1 MPKPRV
7 YELAREL
14 GLSSQEIIEKL
25 KAMGVEAKAPS
36 SSVDEDQATK
46 FKRHIRLESQSARK
60 GRVYGSEE
68 DEGERDA
75 LERAR
80 EERVAAER
88 AEREAAAREAEKER
102 AARKSGLRP
111 KAPAAP
117 AAPAVRLAPRVAV
130 KAPEAAPAPAG
141 TASDAAPVEAPQTA
155 PHASDTPTVA
165 AAPAPVSAPEP
176 AVEPVV
182 TRAPITV
189 APIGG
194 PRKAVVAEG
203 RTGAPDAD
211 GDSNAATTE
220 AAATA
225 AETEGAATLGEDQIE
240 SGAPAV
246 GPSAAPVR
254 MTPRIAPL
262 KPIGRPGPPAK
273 AAAPTP
279 AEGEGETASP
289 AAPEPPKP
297 VSIRPIAPVIRAIRP
312 IASPVRSA
320 GQHRVAARPGT
331 TPQRPGLRGGT
342 PGVRGAQSTT
352 PGTGTPGRPGS
363 PSSPSSAP
371 SAPGR
376 PGGYRPGIGARRPQ
390 REKGAREITPIVTQ
404 ERPKWTGPLRPITIT
419 EGVTVKELSERMP
432 DAKNRDILKYL
443 IGKGLML
450 TVNQTLDVEIA
461 QDVCREF
468 GYDATVRSYE
478 EEVVQEQAED
488 SSIGGSVPRA
498 PVVTVMG
505 HVDHGKTS
513 LLDAIRE
520 TRVAEREHGGIT
532 QHIGAYKIDVG
543 ERAVVFLDTPGHEA
557 FTLMRS
563 RGARVTDI
571 VVLVVAAD
579 DGVMPQ
585 TIEALDHAKAA
596 GVPIV
601 VAVNKIDKPEAQP
614 DRIRQ
619 QLADRGLL
627 PEEWGGQTVFVNV
640 SAKKK
645 QNLDTLLEMILLQA
659 DMGEYKAVPDKAAR
673 GTVIESRLDKGR
685 GPVANI
691 LVQDGTLRI
700 GDVVVAGAV
709 SGRIRALMNDKGER
723 LREAGPS
730 TPVEIQGL
738 DEVPE
743 PGDSLF
749 VVEDSVKAHTIVSF
763 RQQKLKDKQQALQ
776 SRVRLEAIAKP
787 GSTDGPIELPLVLKA
802 DVQGSVEALSEQL
815 KKIPQDKIRLRIIRS
830 GVGAIN
836 EGDVLLAAASEGIV
850 VGFNVRPERKAAES
864 AERDNIEIRLYT
876 IIYDVVEDLT
886 KALEGRLAP
895 SFKEVVLGQAKVLET
910 FKISK
915 IGTIAGTMVTEGKVT
930 RQAQVRL
937 LRDNIVI
944 HTGKVASL
952 KRHKDDASEVRSGTE
967 CGIGIVDFNDVKPGD
982 IIEFFVMEK
991 YRETL

>member
-25 KAMGVEAKAPS
+25 KAMGIEAKAPS

-46 FKRHIRLESQSARK
+46 FKRHVRLEGQSSKRS
-60 GRVYGSEE
+60 RVYGSEE

-75 LERAR
+75 LEK
-80 EERVAAER
+80 ERTAKVAAER
-88 AEREAAAREAEKER
+88 AEREQAAREAEKER
-102 AARKSGLRP
+102 AARKAGVRAKP
-111 KAPAAP
+111 AAPAAP

-130 KAPEAAPAPAG
+130 KPAEQAPELPPVEDPVAKRAAAAPPPAPH
-141 TASDAAPVEAPQTA
+141 AAPVPAREE
-155 PHASDTPTVA
+155 
-165 AAPAPVSAPEP
+165 PAPPK
-176 AVEPVV
+176 
-182 TRAPITV
+182 APIAV
-189 APIGG
+189 APIGRA
-194 PRKAVVAEG
+194 RKTTTAEPEATAPGGAIATQESAVDGTIAG
-203 RTGAPDAD
+203 RTAESEAGSATDDVIED
-211 GDSNAATTE
+211 GV
-220 AAATA
+220 
-225 AETEGAATLGEDQIE
+225 
-240 SGAPAV
+240 PAV

-262 KPIGRPGPPAK
+262 RPIGRP
-273 AAAPTP
+273 AAAAKTGTP
-279 AEGEGETASP
+279 ADPEGATPGETTEP
-289 AAPEPPKP
+289 EAPMVVK
-297 VSIRPIAPVIRAIRP
+297 PIAPVIRAIRP
-312 IASPVRSA
+312 IASPSRTT
-320 GQHRVAARPGT
+320 GQHRVATRPGAP
-331 TPQRPGLRGGT
+331 PQRPGLRGGT
-342 PGVRGAQSTT
+342 PGVRGAQA
-352 PGTGTPGRPGS
+352 PAAGTPS
-363 PSSPSSAP
+363 
-371 SAPGR
+371 GR
-376 PGGYRPGIGARRPQ
+376 PGGAPAPISQPSSPGGRPGAYRPGIGARRQP
-390 REKGAREITPIVTQ
+390 REKGAREITPIAAQ
-404 ERPKWTGPLRPITIT
+404 ERPKWTGPLRPIIIT

-450 TVNQTLDVEIA
+450 TVNQTLDIEIA

-478 EEVVQEQAED
+478 EEVVQEQREV
-488 SSIGGSVPRA
+488 SKETGSVPRA

-532 QHIGAYKIDVG
+532 QHIGAYKVDVG
-543 ERAVVFLDTPGHEA
+543 QRAVVFLDTPGHEA

-585 TIEALDHAKAA
+585 TLEALDHAKAA

-601 VAVNKIDKPEAQP
+601 VAVNKIDKAEAQP

-645 QNLDTLLEMILLQA
+645 QNLDQLLEMILLQA
-659 DMGEYKAVPDKAAR
+659 DMGEYKAMPEKAAR
-673 GTVIESRLDKGR
+673 GTVIEARLDKGR

-709 SGRIRALMNDKGER
+709 SGRVRALMNDRGER

-738 DEVPE
+738 EDVPE

-763 RQQKLKDKQQALQ
+763 RQQKLKDKQLALQ

-787 GSTDGPIELPLVLKA
+787 GGTEGPIELPLVLKA
-802 DVQGSVEALSEQL
+802 DVQGSVEALTEQL
-815 KKIPQDKIRLRIIRS
+815 KKIPQEKIRLRIIRS

-850 VGFNVRPERKAAES
+850 VGFNVRPERKAAEF
-864 AERDNIEIRLYT
+864 AERDNIEVRLYT
-876 IIYDVVEDLT
+876 IIYDVVDDLT

-895 SFKEVVLGQAKVLET
+895 AFKEAVLGQAKVQDI

-915 IGTIAGTMVTEGKVT
+915 IGTIAGCLVTEGKVT
-930 RQAQVRL
+930 RQASVRL

-952 KRHKDDASEVRSGTE
+952 KRHKDDASEVRAGTE

-982 IIEFFVMEK
+982 VIEFFVMEK
-991 YRETL
+991 YRESL

>member
-25 KAMGVEAKAPS
+25 KAMGIEAKAPS

-46 FKRHIRLESQSARK
+46 FKRHVRLESQSARK
-60 GRVYGSEE
+60 ARVYGSEE

-75 LERAR
+75 LEKER
-80 EERVAAER
+80 EAKVAAER
-88 AEREAAAREAEKER
+88 AARELAAREAEMER
-102 AARKSGLRP
+102 AARKAGGRS
-111 KAPAAP
+111 KAAPPAAATP
-117 AAPAVRLAPRVAV
+117 AAPAVRLAPRVAA
-130 KAPEAAPAPAG
+130 KPAAE
-141 TASDAAPVEAPQTA
+141 PV
-155 PHASDTPTVA
+155 
-165 AAPAPVSAPEP
+165 
-176 AVEPVV
+176 VEPVV
-182 TRAPITV
+182 AEAPAKPAPAPLPEAPPAAPVAPVADKPEPVVPRAALTV
-189 APIGG
+189 APIGRA
-194 PRKAVVAEG
+194 RKAAQAPEGEGAGHVVSPEVS
-203 RTGAPDAD
+203 PDAVRIEGD
-211 GDSNAATTE
+211 GSSEDAI
-220 AAATA
+220 
-225 AETEGAATLGEDQIE
+225 EGEGI
-240 SGAPAV
+240 PAV

-262 KPIGRPGPPAK
+262 RPIGRPAATAK
-273 AAAPTP
+273 AGESGEPEGAVPGEPEAPPTP
-279 AEGEGETASP
+279 MVV
-289 AAPEPPKP
+289 K
-297 VSIRPIAPVIRAIRP
+297 PIAPVIRAIRP
-312 IASPVRSA
+312 IASPTRTT
-320 GQHRVAARPGT
+320 GQHRVATRPGAP
-331 TPQRPGLRGGT
+331 PQRPGLRGGT
-342 PGVRGAQSTT
+342 PGVRGAQPPSTAG
-352 PGTGTPGRPGS
+352 PSGRPGAAAPTS
-363 PSSPSSAP
+363 QPSSPGS
-371 SAPGR
+371 R
-376 PGGYRPGIGARRPQ
+376 PGAYRPGIGARRQP
-390 REKGAREITPIVTQ
+390 REKGAREITPIVAQ

-450 TVNQTLDVEIA
+450 TVNQTLDIEIA

-478 EEVVQEQAED
+478 EEVVQEQRQVESTA
-488 SSIGGSVPRA
+488 GSVPRA

-543 ERAVVFLDTPGHEA
+543 TRAVVFLDTPGHEA

-585 TIEALDHAKAA
+585 TLEALDHAKAA

-601 VAVNKIDKPEAQP
+601 VAVNKIDKAEAQP

-645 QNLDTLLEMILLQA
+645 QNLDQLLEMILLQA
-659 DMGEYKAVPDKAAR
+659 DMGEYKAMPDKAAR

-691 LVQDGTLRI
+691 LVQDGTLRV

-709 SGRIRALMNDKGER
+709 SGRVRALMNDRGER
-723 LREAGPS
+723 IREAGPS

-738 DEVPE
+738 EDVPE

-763 RQQKLKDKQQALQ
+763 RQQKMKDKQLALQ

-787 GSTDGPIELPLVLKA
+787 GGLADGPIELPLVLKA

-815 KKIPQDKIRLRIIRS
+815 KRIPQEKIRLRIIRS

-850 VGFNVRPERKAAES
+850 VGFNVRPERKAAEF
-864 AERDNIEIRLYT
+864 AERDNIEVRLYT
-876 IIYDVVEDLT
+876 IIYDVVDDLT

-895 SFKEVVLGQAKVLET
+895 AFKEVVLGQAKVQET

-915 IGTIAGTMVTEGKVT
+915 IGTIAGSLVTEGKVT
-930 RQAQVRL
+930 RQANVRL

-952 KRHKDDASEVRSGTE
+952 KRHKDDASEVRAGTD

-982 IIEFFVMEK
+982 VIEFFTMEK

>member
-1 MPKPRV
+1 V
-7 YELAREL
+7 
-14 GLSSQEIIEKL
+14 
-25 KAMGVEAKAPS
+25 VE
-36 SSVDEDQATK
+36 
-46 FKRHIRLESQSARK
+46 
-60 GRVYGSEE
+60 
-68 DEGERDA
+68 
-75 LERAR
+75 
-80 EERVAAER
+80 
-88 AEREAAAREAEKER
+88 
-102 AARKSGLRP
+102 
-111 KAPAAP
+111 
-117 AAPAVRLAPRVAV
+117 
-130 KAPEAAPAPAG
+130 APAPEK
-141 TASDAAPVEAPQTA
+141 PEP
-155 PHASDTPTVA
+155 
-165 AAPAPVSAPEP
+165 PAP
-176 AVEPVV
+176 
-182 TRAPITV
+182 RAPITV
-189 APIGG
+189 APIGR
-194 PRKAVVAEG
+194 PRKAQAPVEGEAVASTEPLENRSEG
-203 RTGAPDAD
+203 DASVDSLEGD
-211 GDSNAATTE
+211 G
-220 AAATA
+220 
-225 AETEGAATLGEDQIE
+225 I
-240 SGAPAV
+240 PAV
-246 GPSAAPVR
+246 GPAAAPVR

-262 KPIGRPGPPAK
+262 RPIGRPAPAGKEPGAGSDEAASGEPSTPP
-273 AAAPTP
+273 
-279 AEGEGETASP
+279 
-289 AAPEPPKP
+289 PPIVVK
-297 VSIRPIAPVIRAIRP
+297 PIAPVIRAIRP
-312 IASPVRSA
+312 IASPARTT
-320 GQHRVAARPGT
+320 GQHRVATRPGAP
-331 TPQRPGLRGGT
+331 PQRPGLRGGT
-342 PGVRGAQSTT
+342 PGVRGAQSPTT
-352 PGTGTPGRPGS
+352 TGPSGRPGAPS
-363 PSSPSSAP
+363 SPPSSPSS
-371 SAPGR
+371 PGAR
-376 PGGYRPGIGARRPQ
+376 PGAYRPGIGARRQP
-390 REKGAREITPIVTQ
+390 REKGTREITPIVTQ

-450 TVNQTLDVEIA
+450 TVNQTLDVEVA

-468 GYDATVRSYE
+468 GYEASVRSYE
-478 EEVVQEQAED
+478 EEVVQEQSATETTT
-488 SSIGGSVPRA
+488 GSVPRA

-532 QHIGAYKIDVG
+532 QHIGAYKIEVRD
-543 ERAVVFLDTPGHEA
+543 RAVVFLDTPGHEA

-585 TIEALDHAKAA
+585 TLEALDHAKAA

-627 PEEWGGQTVFVNV
+627 CEEWGGQTVFVNV

-645 QNLDTLLEMILLQA
+645 QNLDNLLEMILLQA
-659 DMGEYKAVPDKAAR
+659 DMGEFKAVPDKAAR
-673 GTVIESRLDKGR
+673 GAVIESRLDKGR

-709 SGRIRALMNDKGER
+709 SGRVRALMNDRGER

-738 DEVPE
+738 DDVPE

-763 RQQKLKDKQQALQ
+763 RQQKLKDKQLALQ
-776 SRVRLEAIAKP
+776 SRVRLEAIGVP
-787 GSTDGPIELPLVLKA
+787 GSGGAEGPIELPLVLKA

-815 KKIPQDKIRLRIIRS
+815 KKIPQEKIKLRIIRS

-850 VGFNVRPERKAAES
+850 VGFNVRPERKAAEF
-864 AERDNIEIRLYT
+864 AERDNIEVRLYT
-876 IIYDVVEDLT
+876 IIYDVVDDLT

-895 SFKEVVLGQAKVLET
+895 AFKEVVLGQAKVLET

-915 IGTIAGTMVTEGKVT
+915 IGTIAGSMVSEGKVT
-930 RQAQVRL
+930 RQASVRL

-952 KRHKDDASEVRSGTE
+952 KRHKDDASEVRAGTE

-982 IIEFFVMEK
+982 VIEFFIMEK

>member
-25 KAMGVEAKAPS
+25 KAMGIEAKAPS

-46 FKRHIRLESQSARK
+46 FKRQIRLEGQGARK
-60 GRVYGSEE
+60 TRVYGSEE
-68 DEGERDA
+68 DEGERDTLA
-75 LERAR
+75 KEREA
-80 EERVAAER
+80 RVAAER
-88 AEREAAAREAEKER
+88 ADRELAASEAEKER
-102 AARKSGLRP
+102 AARKAGTRT
-111 KAPAAP
+111 KAATPA

-130 KAPEAAPAPAG
+130 RHVEPSVETPAAGRLKVDEAAPAI
-141 TASDAAPVEAPQTA
+141 
-155 PHASDTPTVA
+155 
-165 AAPAPVSAPEP
+165 AAPAARSA
-176 AVEPVV
+176 
-182 TRAPITV
+182 
-189 APIGG
+189 
-194 PRKAVVAEG
+194 
-203 RTGAPDAD
+203 
-211 GDSNAATTE
+211 AARRE
-220 AAATA
+220 AAAQAADIPQAGASSA
-225 AETEGAATLGEDQIE
+225 AEDGGASALSTPSESARHASHSQPADPSFGGASAADDNE
-240 SGAPAV
+240 SGGVPAV

-262 KPIGRPGPPAK
+262 RPIGKPQPSAR
-273 AAAPTP
+273 TP
-279 AEGEGETASP
+279 SESAAEGENAEAEGSQP
-289 AAPEPPKP
+289 AEPSAPL
-297 VSIRPIAPVIRAIRP
+297 VVRPIAPVIRAIRP
-312 IASPVRSA
+312 IAAANRTT
-320 GQHRVAARPGT
+320 GQHRVATRPGAP
-331 TPQRPGLRGGT
+331 PQRPGLRGGT
-342 PGVRGAQSTT
+342 PGVRGAQPPTT
-352 PGTGTPGRPGS
+352 SGPGARPGAPAS
-363 PSSPSSAP
+363 AAPPPSSPG
-371 SAPGR
+371 GR
-376 PGGYRPGIGARRPQ
+376 PGGYRPGIGARRQPK
-390 REKGAREITPIVTQ
+390 EKGAREITPVVAQ

-450 TVNQTLDVEIA
+450 TVNQTLDIEVA

-468 GYDATVRSYE
+468 GYDASVRSYE
-478 EEVVQEQAED
+478 EEVVEEQGQELA
-488 SSIGGSVPRA
+488 GSDAVPRA

-532 QHIGAYKIDVG
+532 QHIGAYKIEVRD
-543 ERAVVFLDTPGHEA
+543 RAVVFLDTPGHEA

-585 TIEALDHAKAA
+585 TLEALDHAKAA

-601 VAVNKIDKPEAQP
+601 VAVNKIDKAEAQP

-627 PEEWGGQTVFVNV
+627 CEEWGGQTVFVNV

-645 QNLDTLLEMILLQA
+645 QNLDQLLEMILLQA
-659 DMGEYKAVPDKAAR
+659 DLGEFKATPEKPAR
-673 GTVIESRLDKGR
+673 ATVIEARLDKGR

-709 SGRIRALMNDKGER
+709 SGRVRALMNDRGDR

-738 DEVPE
+738 DDVPE

-763 RQQKLKDKQQALQ
+763 RQQKLKDKQLALQ

-787 GSTDGPIELPLVLKA
+787 GGGDGPIELPLVLKA
-802 DVQGSVEALSEQL
+802 DVQGSVEALTEQL
-815 KKIPQDKIRLRIIRS
+815 KKIPQEKIRLRIIRS

-836 EGDVLLAAASEGIV
+836 EGDVLLAAASDGIV
-850 VGFNVRPERKAAES
+850 VGFNVRPERKASEF

-876 IIYDVVEDLT
+876 VIYDVVDDLT

-895 SFKEVVLGQAKVLET
+895 AFKEVVLGSAKVLET

-915 IGTIAGTMVTEGKVT
+915 IGTIAGSMVSEGKVT
-930 RQAQVRL
+930 RQASVRL

-952 KRHKDDASEVRSGTE
+952 KRHKDDASEVRAGTD
-967 CGIGIVDFNDVKPGD
+967 CGIGIVDYNDVKPGD
-982 IIEFFVMEK
+982 VIEFFVMEK

>member
-25 KAMGVEAKAPS
+25 KAMGIEAKAPS

-46 FKRHIRLESQSARK
+46 FKRHVRLESQSSK
-60 GRVYGSEE
+60 KNRVYGSEE

-75 LERAR
+75 LEKER
-80 EERVAAER
+80 EAKVAAER
-88 AEREAAAREAEKER
+88 AERERAAKEAEAER
-102 AARKSGLRP
+102 AARKAGARP
-111 KAPAAP
+111 KSAAAAVPAP
-117 AAPAVRLAPRVAV
+117 APAVRLAPRAVVKPAEPAPEPALVEAAAV
-130 KAPEAAPAPAG
+130 KPAAPAPA
-141 TASDAAPVEAPQTA
+141 AAPAAPV
-155 PHASDTPTVA
+155 
-165 AAPAPVSAPEP
+165 AAPAVPKEEP
-176 AVEPVV
+176 AAPK
-182 TRAPITV
+182 APITV
-189 APIGG
+189 APIGRA
-194 PRKAVVAEG
+194 RKTAPVEAESSAAVETPFAG
-203 RTGAPDAD
+203 DGAA
-211 GDSNAATTE
+211 E
-220 AAATA
+220 AASPSRPTDSDYLGGGDDSV
-225 AETEGAATLGEDQIE
+225 EEGI
-240 SGAPAV
+240 PAV

-262 KPIGRPGPPAK
+262 RPIGRPAAAAK
-273 AAAPTP
+273 AGVPGAP
-279 AEGEGETASP
+279 EGASP
-289 AAPEPPKP
+289 AESAEPQAPLVVK
-297 VSIRPIAPVIRAIRP
+297 PIAPVIRAIRP
-312 IASPVRSA
+312 IASPSRTT
-320 GQHRVAARPGT
+320 GQHRVATRPGAP
-331 TPQRPGLRGGT
+331 PQRPGLRGGT
-342 PGVRGAQSTT
+342 PGVRGAQAPATT
-352 PGTGTPGRPGS
+352 G
-363 PSSPSSAP
+363 PS
-371 SAPGR
+371 GR
-376 PGGYRPGIGARRPQ
+376 PGGPPSPTSQPSSPGSRPGAYRPGIGARRQP

-443 IGKGLML
+443 ISKGLML
-450 TVNQTLDVEIA
+450 TVNQTLDIEVA

-478 EEVVQEQAED
+478 EEVVQEQSEVSTTA
-488 SSIGGSVPRA
+488 GSVARA

-543 ERAVVFLDTPGHEA
+543 DRAVVFLDTPGHEA

-585 TIEALDHAKAA
+585 TLEALDHAKAA

-601 VAVNKIDKPEAQP
+601 VAVNKIDKAEAQP

-645 QNLDTLLEMILLQA
+645 QNLDQLLEMILLQA
-659 DMGEYKAVPDKAAR
+659 DMGEYKAMPDKPAR

-709 SGRIRALMNDKGER
+709 SGRVRALMNDRGER

-738 DEVPE
+738 DDVPE

-787 GSTDGPIELPLVLKA
+787 GGGTEGPIELPLVLKA
-802 DVQGSVEALSEQL
+802 DVQGSVEALTEQL
-815 KKIPQDKIRLRIIRS
+815 KKIPQEKIRLRIIRS

-850 VGFNVRPERKAAES
+850 VGFNVRPERKAAEF
-864 AERDNIEIRLYT
+864 AERDNIEVRLYT
-876 IIYDVVEDLT
+876 IIYDVVDDLT

-895 SFKEVVLGQAKVLET
+895 AFKEVVLGQAKVLET

-915 IGTIAGTMVTEGKVT
+915 IGTIAGSMVTEGKVT
-930 RQAQVRL
+930 RQASVRL

-952 KRHKDDASEVRSGTE
+952 KRHKDDASEVRAGTE

>member
-25 KAMGVEAKAPS
+25 KAMGIEAKAPS

-46 FKRHIRLESQSARK
+46 FKRHVRLESQSSKRS
-60 GRVYGSEE
+60 RVYGSEE

-75 LERAR
+75 LEK
-80 EERVAAER
+80 ERTAKVAAER
-88 AEREAAAREAEKER
+88 AEREQAAREAEKER
-102 AARKSGLRP
+102 AARKAGVRAKP
-111 KAPAAP
+111 AAPAAP

-130 KAPEAAPAPAG
+130 KPAEQAPELPPVEDPVAKPAAAAPPPAPH
-141 TASDAAPVEAPQTA
+141 AAPVPAREE
-155 PHASDTPTVA
+155 
-165 AAPAPVSAPEP
+165 PAPPK
-176 AVEPVV
+176 
-182 TRAPITV
+182 APIAV
-189 APIGG
+189 APIGRA
-194 PRKAVVAEG
+194 RKTTTAEPEATAPVGAIATQESAVDGTIAG
-203 RTGAPDAD
+203 RTAESEAGSATDDVIED
-211 GDSNAATTE
+211 GV
-220 AAATA
+220 
-225 AETEGAATLGEDQIE
+225 
-240 SGAPAV
+240 PAV

-262 KPIGRPGPPAK
+262 RPIGRP
-273 AAAPTP
+273 AAAAKTGTP
-279 AEGEGETASP
+279 ADPEGATPGETTEP
-289 AAPEPPKP
+289 EAPMVVK
-297 VSIRPIAPVIRAIRP
+297 PIAPVIRAIRP
-312 IASPVRSA
+312 IASPSRTT
-320 GQHRVAARPGT
+320 GQHRVATRPGAP
-331 TPQRPGLRGGT
+331 PQRPGLRGGT
-342 PGVRGAQSTT
+342 PGVRGAQA
-352 PGTGTPGRPGS
+352 PAAGTPS
-363 PSSPSSAP
+363 
-371 SAPGR
+371 GR
-376 PGGYRPGIGARRPQ
+376 PGGAPAPTSQPSSPGGRPGAYRPGIGARRQP
-390 REKGAREITPIVTQ
+390 REKGAREITPIAAQ
-404 ERPKWTGPLRPITIT
+404 ERPKWTGPLRPIIIT

-450 TVNQTLDVEIA
+450 TVNQTLDIEIA

-478 EEVVQEQAED
+478 EEVVQEQREV
-488 SSIGGSVPRA
+488 SKETGSVPRA

-532 QHIGAYKIDVG
+532 QHIGAYKVDVG
-543 ERAVVFLDTPGHEA
+543 QRAVVFLDTPGHEA

-585 TIEALDHAKAA
+585 TLEALDHAKAA

-601 VAVNKIDKPEAQP
+601 VAVNKIDKAEAQP

-645 QNLDTLLEMILLQA
+645 QNLDQLLEMILLQA
-659 DMGEYKAVPDKAAR
+659 DMGEYKAMPEKAAR
-673 GTVIESRLDKGR
+673 GTVIEARLDKGR

-709 SGRIRALMNDKGER
+709 SGRVRALMNDRGER

-738 DEVPE
+738 EDVPE

-763 RQQKLKDKQQALQ
+763 RQQKLKDKQLALQ

-787 GSTDGPIELPLVLKA
+787 GGTEGPIELPLVLKA
-802 DVQGSVEALSEQL
+802 DVQGSVEALTEQL
-815 KKIPQDKIRLRIIRS
+815 KKIPQEKIRLRIIRS

-850 VGFNVRPERKAAES
+850 VGFNVRPERKAAEF
-864 AERDNIEIRLYT
+864 AERDNIEVRLYT
-876 IIYDVVEDLT
+876 IIYDVVDDLT

-895 SFKEVVLGQAKVLET
+895 AFKEVVLGQAKVQDI

-915 IGTIAGTMVTEGKVT
+915 IGTIAGCLVTEGKVT
-930 RQAQVRL
+930 RQASVRL

-952 KRHKDDASEVRSGTE
+952 KRHKDDASEVRAGTE

-982 IIEFFVMEK
+982 VIEFFVMEK
-991 YRETL
+991 YRESL

>member
-25 KAMGVEAKAPS
+25 KAMGIEAKAPS

-46 FKRHIRLESQSARK
+46 FKRHVRLESQSSK
-60 GRVYGSEE
+60 KSRVYGSEE

-75 LERAR
+75 LEKERAAK
-80 EERVAAER
+80 VAAER
-88 AEREAAAREAEKER
+88 AERERAAKEAEAER
-102 AARKSGLRP
+102 AARKAGVRTKP
-111 KAPAAP
+111 AAAAP
-117 AAPAVRLAPRVAV
+117 APAPAVRLAPRVAV
-130 KAPEAAPAPAG
+130 KPAEPAPEAPAAEVAKPHPPSDAPAP
-141 TASDAAPVEAPQTA
+141 TAPAKEEAP
-155 PHASDTPTVA
+155 PKV
-165 AAPAPVSAPEP
+165 
-176 AVEPVV
+176 
-182 TRAPITV
+182 PITV
-189 APIGG
+189 APIGRG
-194 PRKAVVAEG
+194 RKTAATETDAAAVAEVPSDP
-203 RTGAPDAD
+203 GAEPHSEGPLTRPDD
-211 GDSNAATTE
+211 D
-220 AAATA
+220 
-225 AETEGAATLGEDQIE
+225 IE
-240 SGAPAV
+240 SGIPAV

-262 KPIGRPGPPAK
+262 RPIGRPASAAK
-273 AAAPTP
+273 A
-279 AEGEGETASP
+279 SP
-289 AAPEPPKP
+289 ESSPPEAPEAQAP
-297 VSIRPIAPVIRAIRP
+297 VVVKPIAPVIRAIRP
-312 IASPVRSA
+312 IAAPARA
-320 GQHRVAARPGT
+320 TGQHRVATRPGAP
-331 TPQRPGLRGGT
+331 PQRPGLRGGT
-342 PGVRGAQSTT
+342 PGVRGAQPPSSTG
-352 PGTGTPGRPGS
+352 PSSRGGGPAAPASQPSSPGRPG
-363 PSSPSSAP
+363 AF
-371 SAPGR
+371 
-376 PGGYRPGIGARRPQ
+376 RPGIGARRQ
-390 REKGAREITPIVTQ
+390 TKEKGAREIAPVITQ

-450 TVNQTLDVEIA
+450 TVNQTLDIEVA

-478 EEVVQEQAED
+478 EEVVQEQSTVQATTD
-488 SSIGGSVPRA
+488 SVPRA

-532 QHIGAYKIDVG
+532 QHIGAYKIEVG
-543 ERAVVFLDTPGHEA
+543 DRAVVFLDTPGHEA

-585 TIEALDHAKAA
+585 TLEALDHAKAA

-601 VAVNKIDKPEAQP
+601 VAVNKIDKAEAQP

-645 QNLDTLLEMILLQA
+645 QNLDQLLEMLLLQA
-659 DMGEYKAVPDKAAR
+659 DMGEYKAMPDKPAR
-673 GTVIESRLDKGR
+673 GAVIESRLDKGR

-691 LVQDGTLRI
+691 LVQDGTLRV

-709 SGRIRALMNDKGER
+709 SGRVRALMNDRGER

-738 DEVPE
+738 EDVPE

-763 RQQKLKDKQQALQ
+763 RQQKLKDKAQALA

-787 GSTDGPIELPLVLKA
+787 GSGDGPIELPLVLKA
-802 DVQGSVEALSEQL
+802 DVQGSVEALTEQL
-815 KKIPQDKIRLRIIRS
+815 KKIPQEKIRLRIIRS

-850 VGFNVRPERKAAES
+850 VGFNVRPERKAADF

-915 IGTIAGTMVTEGKVT
+915 IGTIAGSMVTEGRVT
-930 RQAQVRL
+930 RQASVRL

-944 HTGKVASL
+944 HTGKVSSL
-952 KRHKDDASEVRSGTE
+952 KRHKDDASEVRAGTE
-967 CGIGIVDFNDVKPGD
+967 CGIGIQDYNDVKPGD
-982 IIEFFVMEK
+982 IIEFFTMEK

>member
-25 KAMGVEAKAPS
+25 KAMGIEAKAPS

-46 FKRHIRLESQSARK
+46 FKRHVRLESQGSK
-60 GRVYGSEE
+60 KSRVYGSEE

-75 LERAR
+75 LEKERAA
-80 EERVAAER
+80 RVAAER
-88 AEREAAAREAEKER
+88 AEREVAASEAEKER
-102 AARKSGLRP
+102 SARKAGGRP
-111 KAPAAP
+111 KAAATAPPAA
-117 AAPAVRLAPRVAV
+117 AVPAVRLAPRVAAKPVEPSPEPTPIEKPTAV
-130 KAPEAAPAPAG
+130 KAAPAPATSPAPG
-141 TASDAAPVEAPQTA
+141 KAEAQKGPMTMAPVGRARRTASSGSESDSLTAVDTARSQDGSLEGATTALRAHELRPDA
-155 PHASDTPTVA
+155 
-165 AAPAPVSAPEP
+165 EP
-176 AVEPVV
+176 AL
-182 TRAPITV
+182 
-189 APIGG
+189 GLSDD
-194 PRKAVVAEG
+194 VAEG
-203 RTGAPDAD
+203 GV
-211 GDSNAATTE
+211 
-220 AAATA
+220 
-225 AETEGAATLGEDQIE
+225 
-240 SGAPAV
+240 PAV

-262 KPIGRPGPPAK
+262 RPIGRPAAAAMTETSEVPEGVAGAEATEPPA
-273 AAAPTP
+273 PFLM
-279 AEGEGETASP
+279 
-289 AAPEPPKP
+289 KP
-297 VSIRPIAPVIRAIRP
+297 LSPVIRAIRP
-312 IASPVRSA
+312 IASSSRTT
-320 GQHRVAARPGT
+320 GQHRVATRPGAP
-331 TPQRPGLRGGT
+331 PQRPGLRGGT
-342 PGVRGAQSTT
+342 PGVRGAQAPTT
-352 PGTGTPGRPGS
+352 TG
-363 PSSPSSAP
+363 PS
-371 SAPGR
+371 GR
-376 PGGYRPGIGARRPQ
+376 PGGAATPASPPSSPGGRPGAYRPGIGARRQP
-390 REKGAREITPIVTQ
+390 REKGAREIIPIVTL

-450 TVNQTLDVEIA
+450 TVNQTLDIEIA

-478 EEVVQEQAED
+478 EEVVEEQSQVVKSVGA
-488 SSIGGSVPRA
+488 VPRA

-532 QHIGAYKIDVG
+532 QHIGAYKIDVRD
-543 ERAVVFLDTPGHEA
+543 RAVVFLDTPGHEA

-585 TIEALDHAKAA
+585 TLEALDHAKAA

-601 VAVNKIDKPEAQP
+601 VAVNKIDKAEAQP

-627 PEEWGGQTVFVNV
+627 CEEWGGQTVFVNV

-645 QNLDTLLEMILLQA
+645 QNLDQLLEMILLQA
-659 DMGEYKAVPDKAAR
+659 DMGEFKAMPDKPAR
-673 GTVIESRLDKGR
+673 GAVIEARLDKGR

-709 SGRIRALMNDKGER
+709 SGRIRALMNDRGER

-738 DEVPE
+738 DDVPE

-763 RQQKLKDKQQALQ
+763 RQQKLKDKQLALQ

-787 GSTDGPIELPLVLKA
+787 GGGDGPIELPLVLKA

-850 VGFNVRPERKAAES
+850 VGFNVRPERKAAEF
-864 AERDNIEIRLYT
+864 AERDNIEVRLYT
-876 IIYDVVEDLT
+876 IIYDVVDDLT

-895 SFKEVVLGQAKVLET
+895 AFKEVVLGSANVLET

-915 IGTIAGTMVTEGKVT
+915 IGTIAGSMVTEGKVT
-930 RQAQVRL
+930 RQASIRL

-952 KRHKDDASEVRSGTE
+952 KRHKDDASEVRAGTE

-982 IIEFFVMEK
+982 VIEFFVMEK

>member
-1 MPKPRV
+1 M
-7 YELAREL
+7 RE
-14 GLSSQEIIEKL
+14 
-25 KAMGVEAKAPS
+25 
-36 SSVDEDQATK
+36 
-46 FKRHIRLESQSARK
+46 
-60 GRVYGSEE
+60 
-68 DEGERDA
+68 
-75 LERAR
+75 
-80 EERVAAER
+80 
-88 AEREAAAREAEKER
+88 
-102 AARKSGLRP
+102 
-111 KAPAAP
+111 
-117 AAPAVRLAPRVAV
+117 
-130 KAPEAAPAPAG
+130 
-141 TASDAAPVEAPQTA
+141 
-155 PHASDTPTVA
+155 
-165 AAPAPVSAPEP
+165 
-176 AVEPVV
+176 
-182 TRAPITV
+182 
-189 APIGG
+189 GG
-194 PRKAVVAEG
+194 HG
-203 RTGAPDAD
+203 
-211 GDSNAATTE
+211 
-220 AAATA
+220 
-225 AETEGAATLGEDQIE
+225 
-240 SGAPAV
+240 
-246 GPSAAPVR
+246 
-254 MTPRIAPL
+254 
-262 KPIGRPGPPAK
+262 
-273 AAAPTP
+273 
-279 AEGEGETASP
+279 
-289 AAPEPPKP
+289 
-297 VSIRPIAPVIRAIRP
+297 
-312 IASPVRSA
+312 
-320 GQHRVAARPGT
+320 
-331 TPQRPGLRGGT
+331 
-342 PGVRGAQSTT
+342 
-352 PGTGTPGRPGS
+352 
-363 PSSPSSAP
+363 
-371 SAPGR
+371 
-376 PGGYRPGIGARRPQ
+376 
-390 REKGAREITPIVTQ
+390 
-404 ERPKWTGPLRPITIT
+404 
-419 EGVTVKELSERMP
+419 
-432 DAKNRDILKYL
+432 AKNRDILKYL

-450 TVNQTLDVEIA
+450 TVNQTLDIEIA

-478 EEVVQEQAED
+478 EEVVQEQREV
-488 SSIGGSVPRA
+488 SKETGSVPRA

-532 QHIGAYKIDVG
+532 QHIGAYKVDVG
-543 ERAVVFLDTPGHEA
+543 QRAVVFLDTPGHEA

-585 TIEALDHAKAA
+585 TLEALDHAKAA

-601 VAVNKIDKPEAQP
+601 VAVNKIDKAEAQP

-645 QNLDTLLEMILLQA
+645 QNLDQLLEMILLQA
-659 DMGEYKAVPDKAAR
+659 DMGEYKAMPEKAAR
-673 GTVIESRLDKGR
+673 GTVIEARLDKGR

-709 SGRIRALMNDKGER
+709 SGRVRALMNDRGER

-738 DEVPE
+738 EDVPE

-763 RQQKLKDKQQALQ
+763 RQQKLKDKQLALQ

-787 GSTDGPIELPLVLKA
+787 GGTEGPIELPLVLKA
-802 DVQGSVEALSEQL
+802 DVQGSVEALTEQL
-815 KKIPQDKIRLRIIRS
+815 KKIPQEKIRLRIIRS

-850 VGFNVRPERKAAES
+850 VGFNVRPERKAAEF
-864 AERDNIEIRLYT
+864 AERDNIEVRLYT
-876 IIYDVVEDLT
+876 IIYDVVDDLT

-895 SFKEVVLGQAKVLET
+895 AFKEVVLGQAKVQDI

-915 IGTIAGTMVTEGKVT
+915 IGTIAGCLVTEGKVT
-930 RQAQVRL
+930 RQASVRL

-952 KRHKDDASEVRSGTE
+952 KRHKDDASEVRAGTE

-982 IIEFFVMEK
+982 VIEFFVMEK
-991 YRETL
+991 YRESL

>member
-25 KAMGVEAKAPS
+25 KAMGIEAKAPS

-46 FKRHIRLESQSARK
+46 FKRHVRLESQSSKRS
-60 GRVYGSEE
+60 RVYGSEE

-75 LERAR
+75 LEK
-80 EERVAAER
+80 ERTAKVAAER
-88 AEREAAAREAEKER
+88 AEREQAAREAEKER
-102 AARKSGLRP
+102 AARKAGVRAKP
-111 KAPAAP
+111 AAPAAP

-130 KAPEAAPAPAG
+130 KPAEPAPELPPVEDPVAKPAAAAPPPAPH
-141 TASDAAPVEAPQTA
+141 AAPVPAREE
-155 PHASDTPTVA
+155 
-165 AAPAPVSAPEP
+165 PAPPK
-176 AVEPVV
+176 
-182 TRAPITV
+182 APIAV
-189 APIGG
+189 APIGRA
-194 PRKAVVAEG
+194 RKTTTAEPEATAPGGAIATQESAVDGTIAG
-203 RTGAPDAD
+203 RTAESEASSTTDDVIED
-211 GDSNAATTE
+211 GV
-220 AAATA
+220 
-225 AETEGAATLGEDQIE
+225 
-240 SGAPAV
+240 PAV

-262 KPIGRPGPPAK
+262 RPIGRP
-273 AAAPTP
+273 AAAAKTGTP
-279 AEGEGETASP
+279 ADPEGATPGETTEP
-289 AAPEPPKP
+289 EAPMVVK
-297 VSIRPIAPVIRAIRP
+297 PIAPVIRAIRP
-312 IASPVRSA
+312 IASPSRTT
-320 GQHRVAARPGT
+320 GQHRVATRPGAP
-331 TPQRPGLRGGT
+331 PQRPGLRGGT
-342 PGVRGAQSTT
+342 PGVRGAQA
-352 PGTGTPGRPGS
+352 PAAGTPS
-363 PSSPSSAP
+363 
-371 SAPGR
+371 GR
-376 PGGYRPGIGARRPQ
+376 PGGAPAPTSQPSSPGGRPGAYRPGIGARRQP
-390 REKGAREITPIVTQ
+390 REKGAREITPIAAQ
-404 ERPKWTGPLRPITIT
+404 ERPKWTGPLRPIIIT

-450 TVNQTLDVEIA
+450 TVNQTLDIEIA

-478 EEVVQEQAED
+478 EEVVQEQREV
-488 SSIGGSVPRA
+488 SKETGSVPRA

-532 QHIGAYKIDVG
+532 QHIGAYKVDVG
-543 ERAVVFLDTPGHEA
+543 QRAVVFLDTPGHEA

-585 TIEALDHAKAA
+585 TLEALDHAKAA

-601 VAVNKIDKPEAQP
+601 VAVNKIDKAEAQP

-645 QNLDTLLEMILLQA
+645 QNLDQLLEMILLQA
-659 DMGEYKAVPDKAAR
+659 DMGEYKAMPEKAAR
-673 GTVIESRLDKGR
+673 GTVIEARLDKGR

-709 SGRIRALMNDKGER
+709 SGRVRALMNDRGER

-738 DEVPE
+738 EDVPE

-763 RQQKLKDKQQALQ
+763 RQQKLKDKQLALQ

-787 GSTDGPIELPLVLKA
+787 GGTEGPIELPLVLKA
-802 DVQGSVEALSEQL
+802 DVQGSVEALTEQL
-815 KKIPQDKIRLRIIRS
+815 KKIPQEKIRLRIIRS

-850 VGFNVRPERKAAES
+850 VGFNVRPERKAAEF
-864 AERDNIEIRLYT
+864 AERDNIEVRLYT
-876 IIYDVVEDLT
+876 IIYDVVDDLT

-895 SFKEVVLGQAKVLET
+895 AFKEVVLGQAKVQDI

-915 IGTIAGTMVTEGKVT
+915 IGTIAGCLVTEGKVT
-930 RQAQVRL
+930 RQASVRL

-952 KRHKDDASEVRSGTE
+952 KRHKDDASEVRAGTE

-982 IIEFFVMEK
+982 VIEFFVMEK
-991 YRETL
+991 YRESL

>member
-25 KAMGVEAKAPS
+25 KAMGIEAKAPS

-46 FKRHIRLESQSARK
+46 FKRHVRLESQSSKRS
-60 GRVYGSEE
+60 RVYGSEE

-75 LERAR
+75 LEK
-80 EERVAAER
+80 ERTAKVAAER
-88 AEREAAAREAEKER
+88 AEREQAAREAEKER
-102 AARKSGLRP
+102 AARKAGVRAKP
-111 KAPAAP
+111 AAPAAP

-130 KAPEAAPAPAG
+130 KPAEQAPELPPVEDPVAKRAAAAPPPAPH
-141 TASDAAPVEAPQTA
+141 AAPVPAREE
-155 PHASDTPTVA
+155 
-165 AAPAPVSAPEP
+165 PAPPK
-176 AVEPVV
+176 
-182 TRAPITV
+182 APIAV
-189 APIGG
+189 APIGRS
-194 PRKAVVAEG
+194 RKTTTAEPEATAPVGAIATQESAVDGTIAG
-203 RTGAPDAD
+203 RTAESEAGSATDDVIED
-211 GDSNAATTE
+211 GV
-220 AAATA
+220 
-225 AETEGAATLGEDQIE
+225 
-240 SGAPAV
+240 PAV

-262 KPIGRPGPPAK
+262 RPIGRP
-273 AAAPTP
+273 AAAAKTGTP
-279 AEGEGETASP
+279 ADPEGATPGETTEP
-289 AAPEPPKP
+289 EAPMVVK
-297 VSIRPIAPVIRAIRP
+297 PIAPVIRAIRP
-312 IASPVRSA
+312 IASPSRTT
-320 GQHRVAARPGT
+320 GQHRVATRPGAP
-331 TPQRPGLRGGT
+331 PQRPGLRGGT
-342 PGVRGAQSTT
+342 PGVRGAQA
-352 PGTGTPGRPGS
+352 PAAGTPS
-363 PSSPSSAP
+363 
-371 SAPGR
+371 GR
-376 PGGYRPGIGARRPQ
+376 PGGAPAPTSQPSSPGGRPGAYRPGIGARRQP
-390 REKGAREITPIVTQ
+390 REKGAREITPIAAQ
-404 ERPKWTGPLRPITIT
+404 ERPKWTGPLRPIIIT

-450 TVNQTLDVEIA
+450 TVNQTLDIEIA

-478 EEVVQEQAED
+478 EEVVQEQREV
-488 SSIGGSVPRA
+488 SKETGSVPRA

-532 QHIGAYKIDVG
+532 QHIGAYKVDVG
-543 ERAVVFLDTPGHEA
+543 QRAVVFLDTPGHEA

-585 TIEALDHAKAA
+585 TLEALDHAKAA

-601 VAVNKIDKPEAQP
+601 VAVNKIDKAEAQP

-645 QNLDTLLEMILLQA
+645 QNLDQLLEMILLQA
-659 DMGEYKAVPDKAAR
+659 DMGEYKAMPEKAAR
-673 GTVIESRLDKGR
+673 GTVIEARLDKGR

-709 SGRIRALMNDKGER
+709 SGRVRALMNDRGER

-738 DEVPE
+738 EDVPE

-763 RQQKLKDKQQALQ
+763 RQQKLKDKQLALQ

-787 GSTDGPIELPLVLKA
+787 GGTEGPIELPLVLKA
-802 DVQGSVEALSEQL
+802 DVQGSVEALTEQL
-815 KKIPQDKIRLRIIRS
+815 KKIPQEKIRLRIIRS

-850 VGFNVRPERKAAES
+850 VGFNVRPERKAAEF
-864 AERDNIEIRLYT
+864 AERDNIEVRLYT
-876 IIYDVVEDLT
+876 IIYDVVDDLT

-895 SFKEVVLGQAKVLET
+895 AFKEVVLGQAKVQDI

-915 IGTIAGTMVTEGKVT
+915 IGTIAGCLVTEGKVT
-930 RQAQVRL
+930 RQASVRL

-952 KRHKDDASEVRSGTE
+952 KRHKDDASEVRAGTE

-982 IIEFFVMEK
+982 VIEFFVMEK
-991 YRETL
+991 YRESL

>member
-1 MPKPRV
+1 
-7 YELAREL
+7 
-14 GLSSQEIIEKL
+14 
-25 KAMGVEAKAPS
+25 
-36 SSVDEDQATK
+36 
-46 FKRHIRLESQSARK
+46 
-60 GRVYGSEE
+60 
-68 DEGERDA
+68 
-75 LERAR
+75 
-80 EERVAAER
+80 
-88 AEREAAAREAEKER
+88 
-102 AARKSGLRP
+102 
-111 KAPAAP
+111 
-117 AAPAVRLAPRVAV
+117 
-130 KAPEAAPAPAG
+130 
-141 TASDAAPVEAPQTA
+141 
-155 PHASDTPTVA
+155 
-165 AAPAPVSAPEP
+165 
-176 AVEPVV
+176 
-182 TRAPITV
+182 
-189 APIGG
+189 
-194 PRKAVVAEG
+194 
-203 RTGAPDAD
+203 
-211 GDSNAATTE
+211 
-220 AAATA
+220 
-225 AETEGAATLGEDQIE
+225 
-240 SGAPAV
+240 
-246 GPSAAPVR
+246 
-254 MTPRIAPL
+254 
-262 KPIGRPGPPAK
+262 
-273 AAAPTP
+273 
-279 AEGEGETASP
+279 
-289 AAPEPPKP
+289 
-297 VSIRPIAPVIRAIRP
+297 
-312 IASPVRSA
+312 
-320 GQHRVAARPGT
+320 
-331 TPQRPGLRGGT
+331 
-342 PGVRGAQSTT
+342 
-352 PGTGTPGRPGS
+352 
-363 PSSPSSAP
+363 
-371 SAPGR
+371 
-376 PGGYRPGIGARRPQ
+376 
-390 REKGAREITPIVTQ
+390 
-404 ERPKWTGPLRPITIT
+404 
-419 EGVTVKELSERMP
+419 MP

-450 TVNQTLDVEIA
+450 TVNQTLDVEVA

-468 GYDATVRSYE
+468 GYEASVRSYE
-478 EEVVQEQAED
+478 EEVVQEQSATETTT
-488 SSIGGSVPRA
+488 GSVPRA

-532 QHIGAYKIDVG
+532 QHIGAYKIEVRD
-543 ERAVVFLDTPGHEA
+543 RAVVFLDTPGHEA

-585 TIEALDHAKAA
+585 TLEALDHAKAA

-627 PEEWGGQTVFVNV
+627 CEEWGGQTVFVNV

-645 QNLDTLLEMILLQA
+645 QNLDNLLEMILLQA
-659 DMGEYKAVPDKAAR
+659 DMGEFKAVPDKAAR
-673 GTVIESRLDKGR
+673 GAVIESRLDKGR

-709 SGRIRALMNDKGER
+709 SGRVRALMNDRGER

-738 DEVPE
+738 DDVPE

-763 RQQKLKDKQQALQ
+763 RQQKLKDKQLALQ
-776 SRVRLEAIAKP
+776 SRVRLEAIGVP
-787 GSTDGPIELPLVLKA
+787 GSGGAEGPIELPLVLKA

-815 KKIPQDKIRLRIIRS
+815 KKIPQEKIKLRIIRS

-850 VGFNVRPERKAAES
+850 VGFNVRPERKAAEF
-864 AERDNIEIRLYT
+864 AERDNIEVRLYT
-876 IIYDVVEDLT
+876 IIYDVVDDLT

-895 SFKEVVLGQAKVLET
+895 AFKEVVLGQAKVLET

-915 IGTIAGTMVTEGKVT
+915 IGTIAGSMVSEGKVT
-930 RQAQVRL
+930 RQASVRL

-952 KRHKDDASEVRSGTE
+952 KRHKDDASEVRAGTE

-982 IIEFFVMEK
+982 VIEFFIMEK

>member
-1 MPKPRV
+1 MAKPRV

-14 GLSSQEIIEKL
+14 GLSSPEIIEKL
-25 KAMGVEAKAPS
+25 KAMGIEAKAPS

-46 FKRHIRLESQSARK
+46 FKRHVRLEGQSAKRS
-60 GRVYGSEE
+60 RVYGSEE

-75 LERAR
+75 LEKER
-80 EERVAAER
+80 EAKIAAER
-88 AEREAAAREAEKER
+88 AERAQAAQDAEKAR
-102 AARKSGLRP
+102 AARKAGGRT
-111 KAPAAP
+111 KAASATAA
-117 AAPAVRLAPRVAV
+117 AAVRLAPRVAV
-130 KAPEAAPAPAG
+130 KPPEPAPEP
-141 TASDAAPVEAPQTA
+141 SPVEAPPAEA
-155 PHASDTPTVA
+155 PPPLA
-165 AAPAPVSAPEP
+165 
-176 AVEPVV
+176 
-182 TRAPITV
+182 TV
-189 APIGG
+189 APSA
-194 PRKAVVAEG
+194 PSEETARKAPVTLAPIG
-203 RTGAPDAD
+203 RGRR
-211 GDSNAATTE
+211 
-220 AAATA
+220 AAATE
-225 AETEGAATLGEDQIE
+225 AEPASGATGAIPQGSSASIPGDGSGDGAAPLEASDGSASHTDSAQPLVFSDDVIE
-240 SGAPAV
+240 GSVPAV

-262 KPIGRPGPPAK
+262 RPVGRPAAPAK
-273 AAAPTP
+273 A
-279 AEGEGETASP
+279 ETAET
-289 AAPEPPKP
+289 PEPDPSSEPQAAASPLVVK
-297 VSIRPIAPVIRAIRP
+297 PIAPVIRAIRP
-312 IASPVRSA
+312 IASPSRTT
-320 GQHRVAARPGT
+320 GQHRVATRPGAP
-331 TPQRPGLRGGT
+331 PQRPGLRGGT
-342 PGVRGAQSTT
+342 PGVRGAQ
-352 PGTGTPGRPGS
+352 PPATGPAGRPGGPPAGS
-363 PSSPSSAP
+363 PSPF
-371 SAPGR
+371 PGAR
-376 PGGYRPGIGARRPQ
+376 PGGYRPGIGARRQ
-390 REKGAREITPIVTQ
+390 SRDRGREITPIVAQ
-404 ERPKWTGPLRPITIT
+404 ERPKWTGPLRPMTIT

-450 TVNQTLDVEIA
+450 TVNQTLDIEVA

-478 EEVVQEQAED
+478 EEVVEEQSQEV
-488 SSIGGSVPRA
+488 SSGGSVPRA

-532 QHIGAYKIDVG
+532 QHIGAYKIDVRD
-543 ERAVVFLDTPGHEA
+543 RAVVFLDTPGHEA

-585 TIEALDHAKAA
+585 TLEALDHAKAA

-601 VAVNKIDKPEAQP
+601 VAVNKIDKAEAQP

-627 PEEWGGQTVFVNV
+627 CEEWGGQTVFVNV

-645 QNLDTLLEMILLQA
+645 QNLDQLLEMILLQA
-659 DMGEYKAVPDKAAR
+659 DMGEFKALPDKAAR
-673 GTVIESRLDKGR
+673 GTVIEARLDKGR

-709 SGRIRALMNDKGER
+709 SGRIRALMNDRGER

-738 DEVPE
+738 DDVPE

-787 GSTDGPIELPLVLKA
+787 GGAEGPIELPLVLKA
-802 DVQGSVEALSEQL
+802 DVQGSVEALTEQL
-815 KKIPQDKIRLRIIRS
+815 KKIPQEKIRLRIIRS

-850 VGFNVRPERKAAES
+850 VGFNVRPERKAAEF
-864 AERDNIEIRLYT
+864 AERDNIEVRLYT
-876 IIYDVVEDLT
+876 VIYDVVDDLA

-895 SFKEVVLGQAKVLET
+895 AFKEVVLGAAKVLET

-915 IGTIAGTMVTEGKVT
+915 IGTIAGSMVTEGKVT
-930 RQAQVRL
+930 RQASVRL

-952 KRHKDDASEVRSGTE
+952 KRHKDDASEVRAGTE

-982 IIEFFVMEK
+982 VIEFFIMEK

>member
-25 KAMGVEAKAPS
+25 KAMGIEAKAPS
-36 SSVDEDQATK
+36 SSVDEDQAVK
-46 FKRHIRLESQSARK
+46 FKRHVRLESQGSK
-60 GRVYGSEE
+60 KNRVYGSEE

-75 LERAR
+75 LEKER
-80 EERVAAER
+80 EAKVAAER
-88 AEREAAAREAEKER
+88 AERELAAKEAEKER
-102 AARKSGLRP
+102 AARKSGVRP
-111 KAPAAP
+111 KAAPVAP

-130 KAPEAAPAPAG
+130 KAPEPVPEPLPVEGAAVSSPAPTPAVPAAPE
-141 TASDAAPVEAPQTA
+141 ASAVASPVEAPA
-155 PHASDTPTVA
+155 PP
-165 AAPAPVSAPEP
+165 
-176 AVEPVV
+176 
-182 TRAPITV
+182 RAPMTV
-189 APIGG
+189 APIGR
-194 PRKAVVAEG
+194 PRKAATVEAPAEAVTDAPS
-203 RTGAPDAD
+203 TGSSDTSAETGFARLSESRSSGDAD
-211 GDSNAATTE
+211 SASGSSDDVI
-220 AAATA
+220 
-225 AETEGAATLGEDQIE
+225 EGGV
-240 SGAPAV
+240 PAV

-262 KPIGRPGPPAK
+262 RPIGRPAVVAK
-273 AAAPTP
+273 AGSAPEPEGGAP
-279 AEGEGETASP
+279 AEPT
-289 AAPEPPKP
+289 EPPKP
-297 VSIRPIAPVIRAIRP
+297 IVVRPIAPVIRAIRP
-312 IASPVRSA
+312 IASPSRTT
-320 GQHRVAARPGT
+320 GQHRVATRPGAP
-331 TPQRPGLRGGT
+331 PQRPGLRGGT
-342 PGVRGAQSTT
+342 PGVRGAQAPATT
-352 PGTGTPGRPGS
+352 GP
-363 PSSPSSAP
+363 A
-371 SAPGR
+371 GR
-376 PGGYRPGIGARRPQ
+376 PGGPPSPTSQPSSPGNRPGMYRPGIGARRQ
-390 REKGAREITPIVTQ
+390 TRDKGAREITPIVAQ

-450 TVNQTLDVEIA
+450 TVNQTLDIEVA

-478 EEVVQEQAED
+478 EEVVQEQGEVTA
-488 SSIGGSVPRA
+488 SSDAVPRA

-532 QHIGAYKIDVG
+532 QHIGAYKIEVRD
-543 ERAVVFLDTPGHEA
+543 RAVVFLDTPGHEA

-585 TIEALDHAKAA
+585 TLEALDHAKAA

-601 VAVNKIDKPEAQP
+601 VAVNKIDKAEAQP

-645 QNLDTLLEMILLQA
+645 QNLDQLLEMILLQA
-659 DMGEYKAVPDKAAR
+659 DMGEYKAMPDKPAR

-691 LVQDGTLRI
+691 LVQDGTLRV

-709 SGRIRALMNDKGER
+709 SGRIRALMNDRGER

-738 DEVPE
+738 DDVPE

-763 RQQKLKDKQQALQ
+763 RQQKLKDKQLALQ
-776 SRVRLEAIAKP
+776 SRVRLEMIAKP
-787 GSTDGPIELPLVLKA
+787 GGAEGPIELPLVLKA
-802 DVQGSVEALSEQL
+802 DVQGSVEALTEQL
-815 KKIPQDKIRLRIIRS
+815 KKIPQEKIRLRIIRS

-850 VGFNVRPERKAAES
+850 VGFNVRPERKAAEF
-864 AERDNIEIRLYT
+864 AERDNIEVRLYT
-876 IIYDVVEDLT
+876 IIYDVVDDLT

-895 SFKEVVLGQAKVLET
+895 AFKEVVLGQAKVQET

-915 IGTIAGTMVTEGKVT
+915 IGTIAGSIVTEGKVT
-930 RQAQVRL
+930 RQASVRL

-952 KRHKDDASEVRSGTE
+952 KRHKDDASEVRAGTD

>member
-25 KAMGVEAKAPS
+25 KAMGIEAKAPS

-46 FKRHIRLESQSARK
+46 FKRHVRLESQSSKRS
-60 GRVYGSEE
+60 RVYGSEE

-75 LERAR
+75 LEK
-80 EERVAAER
+80 ERTAKVAAER
-88 AEREAAAREAEKER
+88 AEREQAAREAEKER
-102 AARKSGLRP
+102 AARKAGVRAKP
-111 KAPAAP
+111 AAPAAP

-130 KAPEAAPAPAG
+130 KPAEQAPELPPVEDPVAKPAAAAPPPAPH
-141 TASDAAPVEAPQTA
+141 AAPVPAREE
-155 PHASDTPTVA
+155 
-165 AAPAPVSAPEP
+165 PAPPK
-176 AVEPVV
+176 
-182 TRAPITV
+182 APIAV
-189 APIGG
+189 APIGRS
-194 PRKAVVAEG
+194 RKTTTAEPEATAPVGAIATQESAVDGTIAG
-203 RTGAPDAD
+203 RTAESEAGSATDDVIED
-211 GDSNAATTE
+211 GV
-220 AAATA
+220 
-225 AETEGAATLGEDQIE
+225 
-240 SGAPAV
+240 PAV

-262 KPIGRPGPPAK
+262 RPIGRP
-273 AAAPTP
+273 AAAAKTGTP
-279 AEGEGETASP
+279 ADPEGATPGETTEP
-289 AAPEPPKP
+289 EAPMVVK
-297 VSIRPIAPVIRAIRP
+297 PIAPVIRAIRP
-312 IASPVRSA
+312 IASPSRTT
-320 GQHRVAARPGT
+320 GQHRVATRPGAP
-331 TPQRPGLRGGT
+331 PQRPGLRGGT
-342 PGVRGAQSTT
+342 PGVRGAQA
-352 PGTGTPGRPGS
+352 PAAGTPS
-363 PSSPSSAP
+363 
-371 SAPGR
+371 GR
-376 PGGYRPGIGARRPQ
+376 PGGAPAPTSQPSSPGGRPGAYRPGIGARRQP
-390 REKGAREITPIVTQ
+390 REKGAREITPIAAQ
-404 ERPKWTGPLRPITIT
+404 ERPKWTGPLRPIIIT

-450 TVNQTLDVEIA
+450 TVNQTLDIEIA

-478 EEVVQEQAED
+478 EEVVQEQREV
-488 SSIGGSVPRA
+488 SKETGSVPRA

-532 QHIGAYKIDVG
+532 QHIGAYKVDVG
-543 ERAVVFLDTPGHEA
+543 QRAVVFLDTPGHEA

-585 TIEALDHAKAA
+585 TLEALDHAKAA

-601 VAVNKIDKPEAQP
+601 VAVNKIDKAEAQP

-645 QNLDTLLEMILLQA
+645 QNLDQLLEMILLQA
-659 DMGEYKAVPDKAAR
+659 DMGEYKAMPEKAAR
-673 GTVIESRLDKGR
+673 GTVIEARLDKGR

-709 SGRIRALMNDKGER
+709 SGRVRALMNDRGER

-738 DEVPE
+738 EDVPE

-763 RQQKLKDKQQALQ
+763 RQQKLKDKQLALQ

-787 GSTDGPIELPLVLKA
+787 GGTEGPIELPLVLKA
-802 DVQGSVEALSEQL
+802 DVQGSVEALTEQL
-815 KKIPQDKIRLRIIRS
+815 KKIPQEKIRLRIIRS

-850 VGFNVRPERKAAES
+850 VGFNVRPERKAAEF
-864 AERDNIEIRLYT
+864 AERDNIEVRLYT
-876 IIYDVVEDLT
+876 IIYDVVDDLT

-895 SFKEVVLGQAKVLET
+895 AFKEAVLGQAKVQDI

-915 IGTIAGTMVTEGKVT
+915 IGTIAGCLVTEGKVT
-930 RQAQVRL
+930 RQASVRL

-952 KRHKDDASEVRSGTE
+952 KRHKDDASEVRAGTE

-982 IIEFFVMEK
+982 VIEFFVMEK
-991 YRETL
+991 YRESL

>member
-25 KAMGVEAKAPS
+25 KAMGIEAKAPS

-46 FKRHIRLESQSARK
+46 FKRHVRLESQSSKRS
-60 GRVYGSEE
+60 RVYGSEE

-75 LERAR
+75 LEK
-80 EERVAAER
+80 ERTAKVAAER
-88 AEREAAAREAEKER
+88 AEREQAAREAEKER
-102 AARKSGLRP
+102 AARKAGVRAKP
-111 KAPAAP
+111 AAPAAP

-130 KAPEAAPAPAG
+130 KPAEPAPELPPVEDPVAKRAAAAPPPAPH
-141 TASDAAPVEAPQTA
+141 AAPVPAREE
-155 PHASDTPTVA
+155 
-165 AAPAPVSAPEP
+165 PAPPK
-176 AVEPVV
+176 
-182 TRAPITV
+182 APIAV
-189 APIGG
+189 APIGRS
-194 PRKAVVAEG
+194 RKTTTAEPEATAPVGAIATQESAVDGTIAG
-203 RTGAPDAD
+203 RTAESEASSTTDDVIED
-211 GDSNAATTE
+211 GV
-220 AAATA
+220 
-225 AETEGAATLGEDQIE
+225 
-240 SGAPAV
+240 PAV

-262 KPIGRPGPPAK
+262 RPIGRP
-273 AAAPTP
+273 AAAAKTGTP
-279 AEGEGETASP
+279 ADPEGATPGETTEP
-289 AAPEPPKP
+289 EAPMVVK
-297 VSIRPIAPVIRAIRP
+297 PIAPVIRAIRP
-312 IASPVRSA
+312 IASPSRTT
-320 GQHRVAARPGT
+320 GQHRVATRPGAP
-331 TPQRPGLRGGT
+331 PQRPGLRGGT
-342 PGVRGAQSTT
+342 PGVRGAQA
-352 PGTGTPGRPGS
+352 PAAGTPS
-363 PSSPSSAP
+363 
-371 SAPGR
+371 GR
-376 PGGYRPGIGARRPQ
+376 PGGASAPTSQPSSPGGRPGAYRPGIGARRQP
-390 REKGAREITPIVTQ
+390 REKGAREITPIAAQ
-404 ERPKWTGPLRPITIT
+404 ERPKWTGPLRPIIIT

-450 TVNQTLDVEIA
+450 TVNQTLDIEIA

-478 EEVVQEQAED
+478 EEVVQEQREV
-488 SSIGGSVPRA
+488 SKETGSVPRA

-532 QHIGAYKIDVG
+532 QHIGAYKVDVG
-543 ERAVVFLDTPGHEA
+543 QRAVVFLDTPGHEA

-585 TIEALDHAKAA
+585 TLEALDHAKAA

-601 VAVNKIDKPEAQP
+601 VAVNKIDKAEAQP

-645 QNLDTLLEMILLQA
+645 QNLDQLLEMILLQA
-659 DMGEYKAVPDKAAR
+659 DMGEYKAMPEKAAR
-673 GTVIESRLDKGR
+673 GTVIEARLDKGR

-709 SGRIRALMNDKGER
+709 SGRVRALMNDRGER

-738 DEVPE
+738 EDVPE

-763 RQQKLKDKQQALQ
+763 RQQKLKDKQLALQ

-787 GSTDGPIELPLVLKA
+787 GGTEGPIELPLVLKA
-802 DVQGSVEALSEQL
+802 DVQGSVEALTEQL
-815 KKIPQDKIRLRIIRS
+815 KKIPQEKIRLRIIRS

-850 VGFNVRPERKAAES
+850 VGFNVRPERKAAEF
-864 AERDNIEIRLYT
+864 AERDNIEVRLYT
-876 IIYDVVEDLT
+876 IIYDVVDDLT

-895 SFKEVVLGQAKVLET
+895 AFKEAVLGQAKVQDI

-915 IGTIAGTMVTEGKVT
+915 IGTIAGCLVTEGKVT
-930 RQAQVRL
+930 RQASVRL

-952 KRHKDDASEVRSGTE
+952 KRHKDDASEVRAGTE

-982 IIEFFVMEK
+982 VIEFFVMEK
-991 YRETL
+991 YRESL

>member
-25 KAMGVEAKAPS
+25 KAMGIEAKAPS

-46 FKRHIRLESQSARK
+46 FKRHVRLESQGSK
-60 GRVYGSEE
+60 KNRVYGSEE

-75 LERAR
+75 LEKER
-80 EERVAAER
+80 EAKVAAER
-88 AEREAAAREAEKER
+88 AERERAAKEAEAER
-102 AARKSGLRP
+102 AARKAGARP
-111 KAPAAP
+111 KSASAAAAP
-117 AAPAVRLAPRVAV
+117 PTPAVRLAPRVAV
-130 KAPEAAPAPAG
+130 KAVEPEP
-141 TASDAAPVEAPQTA
+141 APVEAPVVKPA
-155 PHASDTPTVA
+155 PPAAVPAPAAPA
-165 AAPAPVSAPEP
+165 AAPAAPKEEP
-176 AVEPVV
+176 AAP
-182 TRAPITV
+182 RAPLTV
-189 APIGG
+189 APIGRA
-194 PRKAVVAEG
+194 RKAAPAEPEASVVDAAPPGDTVAESAAVA
-203 RTGAPDAD
+203 RAPESEASLDAD
-211 GDSNAATTE
+211 DNSDDGV
-220 AAATA
+220 
-225 AETEGAATLGEDQIE
+225 
-240 SGAPAV
+240 PAV

-262 KPIGRPGPPAK
+262 RPIGRPAAAAK
-273 AAAPTP
+273 AEPEGAP
-279 AEGEGETASP
+279 EGASPGETAEP
-289 AAPEPPKP
+289 QAPLVVK
-297 VSIRPIAPVIRAIRP
+297 PIAPVIRAIRP
-312 IASPVRSA
+312 IASPSRTT
-320 GQHRVAARPGT
+320 GQHRVATRPGAP
-331 TPQRPGLRGGT
+331 PQRPGLRGGT
-342 PGVRGAQSTT
+342 PGVRGAQAPTT
-352 PGTGTPGRPGS
+352 TGP
-363 PSSPSSAP
+363 A
-371 SAPGR
+371 GR
-376 PGGYRPGIGARRPQ
+376 PGGPPSPASQPSSPGNRPGAYRPGIGARRQP

-443 IGKGLML
+443 ISKGLML
-450 TVNQTLDVEIA
+450 TVNQTLDIEIA

-478 EEVVQEQAED
+478 EEVVQEQSEVSTTVGA
-488 SSIGGSVPRA
+488 VPRA

-532 QHIGAYKIDVG
+532 QHIGAYKIEVG
-543 ERAVVFLDTPGHEA
+543 HRAVVFLDTPGHEA

-585 TIEALDHAKAA
+585 TLEALDHAKAA

-601 VAVNKIDKPEAQP
+601 VAVNKIDKAEAQP

-645 QNLDTLLEMILLQA
+645 QNLDQLLEMILLQA
-659 DMGEYKAVPDKAAR
+659 DMGEYKAMPDKPAR

-709 SGRIRALMNDKGER
+709 SGRVRALMNDQGER

-738 DEVPE
+738 DDVPE

-763 RQQKLKDKQQALQ
+763 RQQKLKDKQLALQ

-787 GSTDGPIELPLVLKA
+787 GGGTEGPIELPLVLKA
-802 DVQGSVEALSEQL
+802 DVQGSVEALTEQL
-815 KKIPQDKIRLRIIRS
+815 KKIPQEKIRLRIIRS

-850 VGFNVRPERKAAES
+850 VGFNVRPERKAAEF
-864 AERDNIEIRLYT
+864 AERDNIEVRLYT
-876 IIYDVVEDLT
+876 IIYDVVDDLT

-895 SFKEVVLGQAKVLET
+895 AFKEVVLGQAKVQET

-915 IGTIAGTMVTEGKVT
+915 IGTIAGSIVTEGKVT
-930 RQAQVRL
+930 RQASVRL

-952 KRHKDDASEVRSGTE
+952 KRHKDDASEVRAGTE

>member
-25 KAMGVEAKAPS
+25 KAMGIEAKAPS
-36 SSVDEDQATK
+36 SSVDEDQAVK
-46 FKRHIRLESQSARK
+46 FKRHVRLESTSSK
-60 GRVYGSEE
+60 KSRVYGSEE

-75 LERAR
+75 LEKER
-80 EERVAAER
+80 EAKIAAER
-88 AEREAAAREAEKER
+88 AAREQAAKDAEKER
-102 AARKSGLRP
+102 AARKSGVRT
-111 KAPAAP
+111 KAAAP
-117 AAPAVRLAPRVAV
+117 AAPAQAPTVRLAPRVAV
-130 KAPEAAPAPAG
+130 KPAEPAPESPASPETPSAPPAPVPAG
-141 TASDAAPVEAPQTA
+141 LIAPPSPTVPEAPPAPRAPLTVSPIGRGKKAAAAAVVADAGPGSDAATESSAVPGK
-155 PHASDTPTVA
+155 AS
-165 AAPAPVSAPEP
+165 
-176 AVEPVV
+176 
-182 TRAPITV
+182 
-189 APIGG
+189 
-194 PRKAVVAEG
+194 EG
-203 RTGAPDAD
+203 RPAAEVLSE
-211 GDSNAATTE
+211 GDSLQ
-220 AAATA
+220 
-225 AETEGAATLGEDQIE
+225 GDLDDMSDGV
-240 SGAPAV
+240 PAV

-262 KPIGRPGPPAK
+262 RPIGRPAVAAK
-273 AAAPTP
+273 A
-279 AEGEGETASP
+279 GASE
-289 AAPEPPKP
+289 APEGAVPGEVAEPQAPMVLK
-297 VSIRPIAPVIRAIRP
+297 PIAPVIRAIRP
-312 IASPVRSA
+312 IASPSRTT
-320 GQHRVAARPGT
+320 GQHRVATRPGAP
-331 TPQRPGLRGGT
+331 PQRPGLRGGT
-342 PGVRGAQSTT
+342 PGVRGAQAPTT
-352 PGTGTPGRPGS
+352 PGAPGRPGAPS
-363 PSSPSSAP
+363 STPAPSSPGS
-371 SAPGR
+371 R
-376 PGGYRPGIGARRPQ
+376 PGGYRPGIGARRQP
-390 REKGAREITPIVTQ
+390 REKGAREITPIVAQ

-450 TVNQTLDVEIA
+450 TVNQTLDIEIA

-478 EEVVQEQAED
+478 EEVVEEQSQDVATVD
-488 SSIGGSVPRA
+488 SIPRA

-532 QHIGAYKIDVG
+532 QHIGAYKIDVRD
-543 ERAVVFLDTPGHEA
+543 RAVVFLDTPGHEA

-585 TIEALDHAKAA
+585 TLEALDHAKAA

-601 VAVNKIDKPEAQP
+601 VAVNKIDKAEAQP

-645 QNLDTLLEMILLQA
+645 QNLDQLLEMILLQA
-659 DMGEYKAVPDKAAR
+659 DMGEYKATPDKAAR
-673 GTVIESRLDKGR
+673 GTVIEARLDKGR

-709 SGRIRALMNDKGER
+709 SGRIRALMNDRGER

-738 DEVPE
+738 DDVPE

-763 RQQKLKDKQQALQ
+763 RQQKLKDKQLALQ

-787 GSTDGPIELPLVLKA
+787 GGAEGPIELPLVLKA
-802 DVQGSVEALSEQL
+802 DVQGSVEALTEQL
-815 KKIPQDKIRLRIIRS
+815 KKIPQEKIRLRIIRS

-850 VGFNVRPERKAAES
+850 VGFNVRPERKAAEF
-864 AERDNIEIRLYT
+864 AERDNIEVRLYT
-876 IIYDVVEDLT
+876 IIYDVVDDLT

-895 SFKEVVLGQAKVLET
+895 AFKEVVLGQAKVQET

-915 IGTIAGTMVTEGKVT
+915 IGTIAGSVVTEGKVT
-930 RQAQVRL
+930 RQASVRL

-952 KRHKDDASEVRSGTE
+952 KRHKDDASEVRAGTE

-982 IIEFFVMEK
+982 IIEFFMMEK

>member
-14 GLSSQEIIEKL
+14 GLSSQEIIDKL
-25 KAMGVEAKAPS
+25 KAMGIEAKAPS

-46 FKRHIRLESQSARK
+46 FKRHVRLESQGSK
-60 GRVYGSEE
+60 KSRVYGSEE

-75 LERAR
+75 LEKERAA
-80 EERVAAER
+80 RVAAER
-88 AEREAAAREAEKER
+88 AEREVAASEAEKER
-102 AARKSGLRP
+102 SARKAGGRP
-111 KAPAAP
+111 KAAATAPPAA
-117 AAPAVRLAPRVAV
+117 AVPAVRLAPRVAAKPV
-130 KAPEAAPAPAG
+130 EPAPEPTPIEKPTAAKAAPAPATSG
-141 TASDAAPVEAPQTA
+141 ARGKAEPQKG
-155 PHASDTPTVA
+155 PM
-165 AAPAPVSAPEP
+165 
-176 AVEPVV
+176 
-182 TRAPITV
+182 TV
-189 APIGG
+189 APIGRARRTATSG
-194 PRKAVVAEG
+194 SESDSLTAVD
-203 RTGAPDAD
+203 TAPSQD
-211 GDSNAATTE
+211 GSL
-220 AAATA
+220 
-225 AETEGAATLGEDQIE
+225 EGAATALRAHELRPDAEPGLGLSDDVAE
-240 SGAPAV
+240 GGVPAV

-262 KPIGRPGPPAK
+262 RPIGRPAAAARTETSEVTEGVAGAEATEPPA
-273 AAAPTP
+273 PFLM
-279 AEGEGETASP
+279 
-289 AAPEPPKP
+289 KP
-297 VSIRPIAPVIRAIRP
+297 LSPVIRAIRP
-312 IASPVRSA
+312 IASSSRTT
-320 GQHRVAARPGT
+320 GQHRVATRPGAP
-331 TPQRPGLRGGT
+331 PQRPGLRGGT
-342 PGVRGAQSTT
+342 PGVRGAQAPTT
-352 PGTGTPGRPGS
+352 TGPSGRLGGAAAPTSPPSSPGGRPG
-363 PSSPSSAP
+363 A
-371 SAPGR
+371 
-376 PGGYRPGIGARRPQ
+376 YRPGIGARRQP
-390 REKGAREITPIVTQ
+390 REKGAREIIPIVAL

-450 TVNQTLDVEIA
+450 TVNQTLDIEIA

-478 EEVVQEQAED
+478 EEVVEEQSQVVKSVGA
-488 SSIGGSVPRA
+488 VPRA

-532 QHIGAYKIDVG
+532 QHIGAYKIDVRD
-543 ERAVVFLDTPGHEA
+543 RAVVFLDTPGHEA

-585 TIEALDHAKAA
+585 TLEALDHAKAA

-601 VAVNKIDKPEAQP
+601 VAVNKIDKAEAQP

-627 PEEWGGQTVFVNV
+627 CEEWGGQTVFVNV

-645 QNLDTLLEMILLQA
+645 QNLDQLLEMILLQA
-659 DMGEYKAVPDKAAR
+659 DMGEFKAMPDKPAR
-673 GTVIESRLDKGR
+673 GAVIEARLDKGR

-709 SGRIRALMNDKGER
+709 SGRIRALMNDRGER

-730 TPVEIQGL
+730 TPVEVQGL
-738 DEVPE
+738 DDVPE

-763 RQQKLKDKQQALQ
+763 RQQKLKDKQLALQ

-787 GSTDGPIELPLVLKA
+787 GGGDGPIELPLVLKA

-850 VGFNVRPERKAAES
+850 VGFNVRPERKAAEF
-864 AERDNIEIRLYT
+864 AERDNIEVRLYT
-876 IIYDVVEDLT
+876 IIYDVVDDLT

-895 SFKEVVLGQAKVLET
+895 AFKEVVLGSANVLET

-915 IGTIAGTMVTEGKVT
+915 IGTIAGSMVTEGKVT
-930 RQAQVRL
+930 RQASIRL

-952 KRHKDDASEVRSGTE
+952 KRHKDDASEVRAGTE

-982 IIEFFVMEK
+982 VIEFFVMEK